1 MRADV
6 VTLTERLVSVDTAPG
21 LSTNPLV
28 QLLADEARSLGA
40 LVAVQ
45 DGQHDGVPQ
54 QNLIVRFGGDGSAG
68 LVLAG
73 HIDTVPWS
81 QGQRATVTPER
92 AGSTL
97 YGRGTCDM
105 KGAVA
110 AQLEAAAA
118 QAQRLSRPLVLCW
131 TYAEEVGCHGAVA
144 LVDQAGLLGDL
155 RDARCIV
162 GEPTGLVPIT
172 GHKGYG
178 AVRFELTGRPA
189 HSSNPWAG
197 ADASVA
203 LGCLLRNL
211 HELREDLRGE
221 GDPDGAHDPP
231 CSTLNTGIVSAGSAR
246 NIVPATA
253 QVTVEYRP
261 LPGQTLTDSESA
273 CAHACNGPVQL
284 FPEWR
289 AWLTGTS
296 CVLPLISPEATVW
309 CAGCARPRG
318 TRTAWCPSTP
328 RPNSIAGDWRCPR
341 SCAVRAR
348 SSRLIGSTSRW
359 RLSSSPLVSSSTK
372 TRSSPSAAE
381 QGLVGPG
388 LPVIWLPSLSCSP
401 SRTL

>member
-28 QLLADEARSLGA
+28 QLLADEARTLGA
-40 LVAVQ
+40 LVSVQ

-54 QNLIVRFGGDGSAG
+54 QNLIVRFGGEGPAG

-81 QGQRATVTPER
+81 KGQRATATPER
-92 AGSTL
+92 AGATL

-118 QAQRLSRPLVLCW
+118 QAQNLSRPLVLCW

-144 LVDQAGLLGDL
+144 VVNQAGLLGDL
-155 RDARCIV
+155 VDARCIV

-197 ADASVA
+197 ADASMA

-211 HELREDLRGE
+211 HDLREALLAE
-221 GDPDGAHDPP
+221 GDPEGPHDPP
-231 CSTLNTGIVSAGSAR
+231 CSTLNTGIVAAGSAR

-261 LPGQTLTDSESA
+261 LPGADLDELRGRMHACMQRA
-273 CAHACNGPVQL
+273 CAAVPGVEGLAHWDELRTPFDQSHGDRLVS
-284 FPEWR
+284 
-289 AWLTGTS
+289 WL
-296 CVLPLISPEATVW
+296 CEATGHGPDVVPFYTE
-309 CAGCARPRG
+309 AELYRG
-318 TRTAWCPSTP
+318 
-328 RPNSIAGDWRCPR
+328 GL
-341 SCAVRAR
+341 AVP
-348 SSRLIGSTSRW
+348 T
-359 RLSSSPLVSSSTK
+359 V
-372 TRSSPSAAE
+372 
-381 QGLVGPG
+381 VCGPG
-388 LPVIWLPSLSCSP
+388 SIEQAHRVDESVAFEQLAAGQQLYEDAIAAFCC
-401 SRTL
+401 

>member
-28 QLLADEARSLGA
+28 QLLADEARSLGGLA
-40 LVAVQ
+40 AVQ
-45 DGQHDGVPQ
+45 DGSHDGVPQ
-54 QNLIVRFGGDGSAG
+54 QNLIVRFGGDGPAG

-81 QGQRATVTPER
+81 EGQRATATPER

-118 QAQRLSRPLVLCW
+118 QAQKLSRPLVLCW

-144 LVDQAGLLGDL
+144 LVDQAGLLGEL
-155 RDARCIV
+155 SDARCIV

-178 AVRFELTGRPA
+178 AVRFELTGQPA

-203 LGCLLRNL
+203 LGGLLRNL
-211 HELREDLRGE
+211 HELRETLRDE

-261 LPGQTLTDSESA
+261 LPRTDLDELHQRMSSCMERA
-273 CAHACNGPVQL
+273 CAAVTGVQGVVHWDEL
-284 FPEWR
+284 R
-289 AWLTGTS
+289 APFDQPRGDRLVRWL
-296 CVLPLISPEATVW
+296 CEATGSAPGVVPFYTE
-309 CAGCARPRG
+309 AELYRG
-318 TRTAWCPSTP
+318 
-328 RPNSIAGDWRCPR
+328 GL
-341 SCAVRAR
+341 AVP
-348 SSRLIGSTSRW
+348 T
-359 RLSSSPLVSSSTK
+359 V
-372 TRSSPSAAE
+372 
-381 QGLVGPG
+381 VCGPG
-388 LPVIWLPSLSCSP
+388 SIEQAHRVDESVAFEQLAAGQQLYEDAIAAFCC
-401 SRTL
+401 